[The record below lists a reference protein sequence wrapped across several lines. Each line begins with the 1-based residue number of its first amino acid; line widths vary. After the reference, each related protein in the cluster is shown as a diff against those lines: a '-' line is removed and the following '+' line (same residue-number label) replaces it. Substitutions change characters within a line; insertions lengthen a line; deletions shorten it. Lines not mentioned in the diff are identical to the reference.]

1 MITLTTD
8 LDQIYVAQMKGAI
21 LSLNPDAR
29 VVDVSHDAVR
39 FDVRRASFSMMCA
52 ARAFPPGT
60 VHVCV
65 VDPGV
70 GSERRAVIVD
80 AGEALFVG
88 PDNGVFTLPLS
99 LYATSRC
106 FELDAAEVSGRT
118 GRPISRTFHGRDLFA
133 PAAAM
138 LDSGVGPGELGRRL
152 EGIHLFT
159 VLEPSLE
166 GRRATGTVL
175 FVDGFGNIVTNI
187 PRGLF
192 RAGEGR
198 SLSLELGGKTFPLTS
213 RSCYADSE
221 PGELILLVGSQ
232 DTYEVSLNRQRAQ
245 SVVGGRE
252 GDEVSLVLEAEG

>member
-1 MITLTTD
+1 LITLTTD
-8 LDQIYVAQMKGAI
+8 LDEIYVAQMKGSI
-21 LSLNPDAR
+21 LSLRPDAR
-29 VVDVSHDAVR
+29 VVDVSHDEAR

-60 VHVCV
+60 IHVCV

-70 GSERRAVIVD
+70 GSVRRAVIAD

-88 PDNGVFTLPLS
+88 PDNGVLTLPLS
-99 LYATSRC
+99 LYERKRY

-118 GRPISRTFHGRDLFA
+118 GRPVSRTFHGRDLFA

-138 LDSGVGPGELGRRL
+138 LDSGVGPEELGSKL
-152 EGIHLFT
+152 YGIQLFP
-159 VLEPSLE
+159 VLEPSLSG
-166 GRRATGTVL
+166 GRARGTIL

-187 PRGLF
+187 PGDLL
-192 RAGEGR
+192 RAEEGQ

-232 DTYEVSLNRQRAQ
+232 DTYEVSLNRERAQ
-245 SVVGGRE
+245 SAVGGRE
-252 GDEVSLVLEAEG
+252 GDEISLVLEAQG